1 MANFDGTDDFF
12 DSREVIERIEELTA
26 EFIDATDS
34 DPADIMSLDDWRVGL
49 TDDDANEL
57 FALLEFRDDAECVS
71 DWHHG
76 ETFIRDGKPFTDY
89 VEELL
94 VDCGYIQAD
103 FPVWIEIDWEST
115 AANVQVDYT
124 DFEFR
129 GVTYWARA

>member
-12 DSREVIERIEELTA
+12 DSREVIERIEALTG
-26 EFIDATDS
+26 EYIDATDS
-34 DPADIMSLDDWRVGL
+34 DPADIMSLDDWRAGL

-57 FALLEFRDDAECVS
+57 FALLEFRDAAECVS
-71 DWHHG
+71 DWHYG

-94 VDCGYIQAD
+94 TDCGYISAD
-103 FPVWIEIDWEST
+103 FPAWIEINWEST

-129 GVTYWARA
+129 GATYWARA